1 MLEKREK
8 AMRRVNKDG
17 SAWKATSYSFIC
29 SDHFKAS
36 DYVTPPSH
44 GVSCRLKPTSIPSV
58 FPGFPSYLQ
67 QTECR
72 MNPRPGN
79 KRSFQQLHHSPSK
92 ILQIHSYSK
101 PYGVEDGIID
111 NVENLSSNQTP
122 AHVYMQNN
130 YFKVKLN

>member
-1 MLEKREK
+1 MVHISVHSIPAGFPLKNATMLEKWEK
-8 AMRRVNKDG
+8 AVRRINKDG

-44 GVSCRLKPTSIPSV
+44 GVSCRLKPPSIPSV

-72 MNPRPGN
+72 MNPRP
-79 KRSFQQLHHSPSK
+79 
-92 ILQIHSYSK
+92 
-101 PYGVEDGIID
+101 
-111 NVENLSSNQTP
+111 
-122 AHVYMQNN
+122 
-130 YFKVKLN
+130 

>member
-1 MLEKREK
+1 MLEKWEK
-8 AMRRVNKDG
+8 AVRRINKDG

-44 GVSCRLKPTSIPSV
+44 GVSCRLKPPSIPSV

-79 KRSFQQLHHSPSK
+79 KRSIQQLHHSPSK
-92 ILQIHSYSK
+92 ILKIHSYSK
-101 PYGVEDGIID
+101 PYGAEDGI
-111 NVENLSSNQTP
+111 NLQD
-122 AHVYMQNN
+122 
-130 YFKVKLN
+130 K